1 MPKVARVLSRFVS
14 FIGHFAD
21 NSYAQNSRDHIK
33 GKFQITGYYFIDAVT
48 IAPNKARMI
57 KIGEGCRWMMN

>member
-14 FIGHFAD
+14 FNGHFAD
-21 NSYAQNSRDHIK
+21 NSYAQNSRHIK
-33 GKFQITGYYFIDAVT
+33 GKFQITGYYFTDAVT
-48 IAPNKARMI
+48 IAPNKARII